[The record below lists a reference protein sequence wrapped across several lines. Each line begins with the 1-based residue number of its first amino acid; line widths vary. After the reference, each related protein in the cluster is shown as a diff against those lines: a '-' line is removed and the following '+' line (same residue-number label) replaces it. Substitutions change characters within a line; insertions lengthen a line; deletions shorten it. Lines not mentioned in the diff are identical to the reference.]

1 MSDNENS
8 SSTNQQNFNPQH
20 MPQYVYVTQ
29 QQNPPKKSIGLAVA
43 SMVLGIVAVVFSCCF
58 IYVSIPCGI
67 VGLILGAVSLATK
80 KGGKG
85 MAIAGIVCSI
95 VSIAVVIIAAIAGA
109 SMYYDMLRSFGL

>member
-1 MSDNENS
+1 MSNNENS
-8 SSTNQQNFNPQH
+8 SSTNQQNFNPQP

-29 QQNPPKKSIGLAVA
+29 QQNSPKKSIGLAVA
-43 SMVLGIVAVVFSCCF
+43 SMVLGIVAVVFSCI
-58 IYVSIPCGI
+58 IYISIPCGI

-95 VSIAVVIIAAIAGA
+95 VAIAVVIISAIAGA
-109 SMYYDMLRSFGL
+109 SMYYDFLRSFGL